1 MKICFNGQQQYVLFL
16 LLFQPIERV
25 AKKFNPLHI
34 PKKLQRDLPF
44 KSKPKN
50 ELKQKKKTYEQ
61 KRAVIMETD
70 EKKVSEYLRTTLLLG
85 KIWRRTLDIHA
96 KGCILLNFM

>member
-34 PKKLQRDLPF
+34 PKRLQRDLPF

-70 EKKVSEYLRTTLLLG
+70 EKKVSVRVFTYNPFTWKDLEKDFRYS
-85 KIWRRTLDIHA
+85 
-96 KGCILLNFM
+96 C

>member
-16 LLFQPIERV
+16 LLFQPIERM

-70 EKKVSEYLRTTLLLG
+70 EKKVSVRVFTYNPFTWKDLEKDFRYS
-85 KIWRRTLDIHA
+85 
-96 KGCILLNFM
+96 C

>member
-34 PKKLQRDLPF
+34 PKKLHRDLPF

-70 EKKVSEYLRTTLLLG
+70 EKKVSVRVFTYNPFTWKDLEKDFRYS
-85 KIWRRTLDIHA
+85 
-96 KGCILLNFM
+96 C

>member
-44 KSKPKN
+44 KSKSKN

-70 EKKVSEYLRTTLLLG
+70 EKKVSVRVFTYNPFTWKDLEKDFRYS
-85 KIWRRTLDIHA
+85 
-96 KGCILLNFM
+96 C

>member
-1 MKICFNGQQQYVLFL
+1 MKICFNGQQQYILFL

-61 KRAVIMETD
+61 KRAVIIETD
-70 EKKVSEYLRTTLLLG
+70 EKKVSVRVFTYNPFTWKDLEKDFRYS
-85 KIWRRTLDIHA
+85 
-96 KGCILLNFM
+96 C

>member
-61 KRAVIMETD
+61 KRAVIVETD
-70 EKKVSEYLRTTLLLG
+70 EKKVSVRVFTYNPFTWKDLEKDFRYS
-85 KIWRRTLDIHA
+85 
-96 KGCILLNFM
+96 C

>member
-1 MKICFNGQQQYVLFL
+1 M
-16 LLFQPIERV
+16 

-70 EKKVSEYLRTTLLLG
+70 EKKVSVRVFTYNPFT
-85 KIWRRTLDIHA
+85 
-96 KGCILLNFM
+96 

>member
-61 KRAVIMETD
+61 KRAVIIETD
-70 EKKVSEYLRTTLLLG
+70 EKKVSVKVFTYNPFTWKDLEKDFRYS
-85 KIWRRTLDIHA
+85 
-96 KGCILLNFM
+96 C

>member
-61 KRAVIMETD
+61 KRAVIIETD
-70 EKKVSEYLRTTLLLG
+70 EKKVSVRVFTCNPFTWKDLEKDFRYS
-85 KIWRRTLDIHA
+85 
-96 KGCILLNFM
+96 C

>member
-61 KRAVIMETD
+61 KRAVIIETD
-70 EKKVSEYLRTTLLLG
+70 EKKVSVRVFTYNPFTWKDLEKDFRYS
-85 KIWRRTLDIHA
+85 
-96 KGCILLNFM
+96 C

>member
-70 EKKVSEYLRTTLLLG
+70 EKKVSVRVFTYNPFTWKDLEKDFRYS
-85 KIWRRTLDIHA
+85 
-96 KGCILLNFM
+96 C

>member
-34 PKKLQRDLPF
+34 PKRLQRDLPF

-70 EKKVSEYLRTTLLLG
+70 EKKVSVRVFTYNPFTWKDVEKDFRYS
-85 KIWRRTLDIHA
+85 
-96 KGCILLNFM
+96 C

>member
-16 LLFQPIERV
+16 LIFQPIERV
-25 AKKFNPLHI
+25 TKKFNPLHI

-70 EKKVSEYLRTTLLLG
+70 EKKVSVRVFTYNPFTWKDLEKDFRYS
-85 KIWRRTLDIHA
+85 
-96 KGCILLNFM
+96 C

>member
-34 PKKLQRDLPF
+34 PKRLQRDLPF

-61 KRAVIMETD
+61 KRAVIIETD
-70 EKKVSEYLRTTLLLG
+70 EKKVSVKVFTYNPFTWKDLEKDFRYS
-85 KIWRRTLDIHA
+85 
-96 KGCILLNFM
+96 C